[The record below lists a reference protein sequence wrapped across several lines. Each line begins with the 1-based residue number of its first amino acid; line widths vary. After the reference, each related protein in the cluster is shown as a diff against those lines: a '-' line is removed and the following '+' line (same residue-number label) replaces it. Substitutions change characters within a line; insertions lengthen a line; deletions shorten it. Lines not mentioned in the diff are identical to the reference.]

1 MHVVTP
7 SEMRQIDKRA
17 IEEFHIPG
25 IVLMENAALQTVQI
39 VLKHYP
45 IPSTVLVLAGCGN
58 NGGDALAVARHLV
71 LYGYR
76 TEVFIVSE
84 DGRRPKGD
92 AATNLK
98 ALESLVTQVSSC
110 SPESSE
116 SLESQEPLESLEA
129 QEPLESLVSLEA
141 QESIHGGLQAKSP
154 ADTLILDNL
163 QKSLESESIKAN
175 HLRIHWLRNEGDLNQ
190 LFPLLSRADFIVDGF
205 FGTGLDRPI
214 TGLYNDIIDK
224 ADEIPVVSIDIP
236 SGINGKT
243 GQIMGSAFKSA
254 HTVTYG
260 YLKTGHLLYPGREY
274 SGEVHVVPISLPIDS
289 PQSVKARHFTLTEH
303 EAAKMLKPRP
313 RNSHKGNFGKLA
325 VIAGSTGLTG
335 AAHLTSLAA
344 QRTGAG
350 LVTLGIPRALNP
362 IMEQKLTEV
371 MTFPIEDSG
380 KGQLVTESLG
390 DVTELL
396 KDKNV
401 LAIGPGCGK
410 NPGVFEILWNILGK
424 IDISIVIDA
433 DGLNHISKDM
443 DLLKSHKAPVILT
456 PHPGELSRMT
466 GWSIE
471 DILNCPVETATQT
484 ADKYGCIVLL
494 KGAASIVAEPK
505 GRVYINTSGNSGMAK
520 GGSGDVL
527 TGMIASLLAQGY
539 PPYDAAVLGCF
550 THGRAGDRAAKKLGE
565 TGMIAGDII
574 DAIPEVFKH
583 LYSL

>member
-17 IEEFHIPG
+17 IEEFKILG
-25 IVLMENAALQTVQI
+25 TVLMENAALQTVQVI
-39 VLKHYP
+39 LKHYP
-45 IPSTVLVLAGCGN
+45 KPSKVLVLAGCGN
-58 NGGDALAVARHLV
+58 NGGDALAVARHLF
-71 LYGYR
+71 LYGYK
-76 TEVFIVSE
+76 TEVVIVSE
-84 DGRRPKGD
+84 DGRRPRGD
-92 AATNLK
+92 AETNLK
-98 ALESLVTQVSSC
+98 V
-110 SPESSE
+110 
-116 SLESQEPLESLEA
+116 LESLETTDSF
-129 QEPLESLVSLEA
+129 ENLNSLDSL
-141 QESIHGGLQAKSP
+141 ESIHGDSQ
-154 ADTLILDNL
+154 
-163 QKSLESESIKAN
+163 SE
-175 HLRIHWLRNEGDLNQ
+175 HLRIHWLQNEVDLNQ
-190 LFPLLSRADFIVDGF
+190 LFPLLRNADLIVEGF

-214 TGLYNDIIDK
+214 TGLYKEVIDQINKRTIINKLTNYPKKDDK
-224 ADEIPVVSIDIP
+224 TGYSDKNNNVSMPVISIDIP

-243 GQIMGSAFKSA
+243 GHVMGSAFKA
-254 HTVTYG
+254 THTVTYG

-274 SGEVHVVPISLPIDS
+274 SGKVHVVPISLPNDS
-289 PQSVKARHFTLTEH
+289 PQSVGARQLTLTDH
-303 EAAKMLKPRP
+303 EAAKILKPRS

-350 LVTLGIPRALNP
+350 LVTLGIPRTLNP

-371 MTFPIEDSG
+371 MTFPIEDRG
-380 KGQLVTESLG
+380 AGQLVTESLG

-396 KDKNV
+396 KDKSV

-410 NPGVFEILWNILGK
+410 SSGVFETLWNILGK

-443 DLLKSHKAPVILT
+443 KLIKAHKAPAILT
-456 PHPGELSRMT
+456 PHPGEMSRMT
-466 GWSIE
+466 GLPLK
-471 DILNCPVETATQT
+471 DILDRPVEVASQV
-484 ADKYGCIVLL
+484 ADEYGCIVLL
-494 KGAASIVAEPK
+494 KGAATIVAEPK
-505 GRVYINTSGNSGMAK
+505 GRIYINTSGNSGMAK

-539 PPYDAAVLGCF
+539 PPYEAAVLGCF
-550 THGRAGDRAAKKLGE
+550 THGRAGDEAAKKLGE

-574 DAIPEVFKH
+574 DAIPNVFKH